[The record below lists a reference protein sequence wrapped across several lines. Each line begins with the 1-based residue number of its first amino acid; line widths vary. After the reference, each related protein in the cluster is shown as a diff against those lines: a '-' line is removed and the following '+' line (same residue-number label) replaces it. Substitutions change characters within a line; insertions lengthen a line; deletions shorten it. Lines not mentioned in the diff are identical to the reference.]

1 MANFRQLCDPIL
13 STHLR
18 FMTTGP
24 DNVRTSTNDSESFDS
39 LPLPRDVSLFQEF
52 DTAMESHLS
61 TDDLPPNLQ
70 SDESL
75 RLLAKSR
82 LFNSFCI
89 ANTNDRVMELNKHI
103 ANFVVKHFHLKRTH
117 CIVQEESEG
126 GEDTTL
132 ATAEEMANHNEASI
146 PVHDLPL
153 FRGARVTLLRNI
165 ALSRACANRST
176 FIVME
181 VGRHSVKLMNVTR
194 GTFYGAIEFMFRVKL
209 TITLKKSLHIQPFTI
224 SSSYGFS
231 FINFKVRHVVTR
243 QKFFLRY
250 SHTTVRTWTVVCWFQ
265 SCPTQFTNHR
275 FKPS

>member
-24 DNVRTSTNDSESFDS
+24 ENVRTSTNDSESFDS
-39 LPLPRDVSLFQEF
+39 LPLLRDVSLFQEF

-165 ALSRACANRST
+165 ALSRACANGST
-176 FIVME
+176 FIE
-181 VGRHSVKLMNVTR
+181 VRYM
-194 GTFYGAIEFMFRVKL
+194 
-209 TITLKKSLHIQPFTI
+209 PF
-224 SSSYGFS
+224 
-231 FINFKVRHVVTR
+231 
-243 QKFFLRY
+243 
-250 SHTTVRTWTVVCWFQ
+250 
-265 SCPTQFTNHR
+265 
-275 FKPS
+275 